1 MKKRIL
7 SLVLCAVMLL
17 SMCLFMGAGVTA
29 DTDAADGSAE
39 STESTE
45 STESYIPAVN
55 FTNVAPFVQA
65 NAQAANGP
73 ARAPMLTANAN
84 DGSTTPADPSRTT
97 SDAVVTEKTATDLGN
112 GQYKIK
118 LTSYTTGTVTQ
129 QTTTKPTDIVL
140 VLDQS
145 GSMANCI
152 VCGKEISRNS
162 YHWKYTEASS
172 ISHSETY
179 YIKNGSGYTEV
190 KYCNGEDH
198 LTGTCSGGPGWY
210 TGTFIWDHTSENK
223 ITPKDSNNPDGT
235 QFFVRSEEACSSRL
249 SALKKAV
256 STFVDQVSKEATKN
270 DVDHRIAIVGFSSN
284 AGTDFENTE
293 ILTGCTVNNNNNGV
307 QYVAKPSSG
316 TSDAYK
322 AYISACG
329 KALVTPQSAK
339 AAINYLE
346 ANGGTE
352 TDKGMQMAK
361 RTLIVIALWSC
372 LQMACL
378 RSIQMTPVAAQ
389 ITVQT
394 EPSVFPM
401 ASVIR
406 PQSTRSVSFR
416 AQTATF

>member
-1 MKKRIL
+1 M
-7 SLVLCAVMLL
+7 
-17 SMCLFMGAGVTA
+17 
-29 DTDAADGSAE
+29 
-39 STESTE
+39 
-45 STESYIPAVN
+45 
-55 FTNVAPFVQA
+55 
-65 NAQAANGP
+65 
-73 ARAPMLTANAN
+73 
-84 DGSTTPADPSRTT
+84 
-97 SDAVVTEKTATDLGN
+97 
-112 GQYKIK
+112 
-118 LTSYTTGTVTQ
+118 
-129 QTTTKPTDIVL
+129 
-140 VLDQS
+140 
-145 GSMANCI
+145 
-152 VCGKEISRNS
+152 
-162 YHWKYTEASS
+162 KYTEASS

-210 TGTFIWDHTSENK
+210 TGIYRWEHTSENK
-223 ITPKDSNNPDGT
+223 ITPKDSNHPNGT

-361 RTLIVIALWSC
+361 DILDNDSKRTLIVIALWSC